1 MSLLQLSLDLKIVRC
16 VLNTWSIFLY
26 LIAAY
31 FIAVVSI
38 LSSCIN
44 GNIEMITHTWISC
57 RYCVSVPQILP
68 EIINIWFEETGAS
81 FWMFTLMCW
90 VDCLI
95 YSFFPIFYN
104 LWVFFFFGTCIQVS
118 HACLVSAET
127 RPEEGVRFPGII
139 DSCELPHRFSVLNM
153 SPLEQ
158 QPVFLNAA
166 LSLDLIFSIC
176 S

>member
-16 VLNTWSIFLY
+16 ILNTWSIFLY
-26 LIAAY
+26 LVAAY

-68 EIINIWFEETGAS
+68 EIINIWRNWS
-81 FWMFTLMCW
+81 FLLDVHINVLSWLF
-90 VDCLI
+90 DI
-95 YSFFPIFYN
+95 FFFSY
-104 LWVFFFFGTCIQVS
+104 LLQFVSVFFFGTCIQVS

-153 SPLEQ
+153 RPLEQ
-158 QPVFLNAA
+158 QPVFLIAA

>member
-16 VLNTWSIFLY
+16 ILNTWSIFLY

-44 GNIEMITHTWISC
+44 GNIEMITNTWISC

-104 LWVFFFFGTCIQVS
+104 LWVVFFFWHVYTSVS
-118 HACLVSAET
+118 CM
-127 RPEEGVRFPGII
+127 PGICRNQTRRRSQI
-139 DSCELPHRFSVLNM
+139 PWNYRQLW
-153 SPLEQ
+153 
-158 QPVFLNAA
+158 ATT
-166 LSLDLIFSIC
+166 
-176 S
+176 

>member
-16 VLNTWSIFLY
+16 ILNTWSIFLY

-68 EIINIWFEETGAS
+68 EIINIWRNWS
-81 FWMFTLMCW
+81 FLLDVHINVLSWLF
-90 VDCLI
+90 DI
-95 YSFFPIFYN
+95 
-104 LWVFFFFGTCIQVS
+104 FFFSYLLQFVS
-118 HACLVSAET
+118 GFFLALVYKCLMHAWYLQKPDQKKES
-127 RPEEGVRFPGII
+127 
-139 DSCELPHRFSVLNM
+139 DSLEL
-153 SPLEQ
+153 
-158 QPVFLNAA
+158 
-166 LSLDLIFSIC
+166 
-176 S
+176 

>member
-1 MSLLQLSLDLKIVRC
+1 MRC

-26 LIAAY
+26 LIAVC
-31 FIAVVSI
+31 FIDVVSI

-44 GNIEMITHTWISC
+44 GNIGIITHTWISY
-57 RYCVSVPQILP
+57 RYCMSVPQILP
-68 EIINIWFEETGAS
+68 ETINIWFEETGAS
-81 FWMFTLMCW
+81 FWMFTFMCW

-95 YSFFPIFYN
+95 FSFFPNFYN
-104 LWVFFFFGTCIQVS
+104 LGVVFFGTCIQVS

-127 RPEEGVRFPGII
+127 RPEEGIRFPGII

-153 SPLEQ
+153 GPLEQ
-158 QPVFLNAA
+158 QPVFLIAA
-166 LSLDLIFSIC
+166 LSLDLTFSIC